1 MLHALRARHPQL
13 GRHCDDV
20 ARLATA
26 IGLRLA
32 LGPAE
37 LEALRQGA
45 CLHDVGKLTIDG
57 DILDKPGPLSDDEW
71 AVIHRHTEVGADIL
85 AEVPEL
91 RPVAHLVRHSHER
104 FDGRGYPDGLAGEQ
118 IPLGSRIIFAC
129 DAYDAMTSERPYS
142 APMTVGDALTELR
155 RCAGS
160 QFDPL
165 VIEVLC
171 GQIDG
176 ELSCGFGLNGHA
188 QVLVGD

>member
-118 IPLGSRIIFAC
+118 IPLAARIVSTC
-129 DAYDAMTSERPYS
+129 DAYNAMTTDRSYRR
-142 APMTVGDALTELR
+142 ALSSGVAIGELR
-155 RCAGS
+155 TNSGT
-160 QFDPL
+160 QFDPDVVEAL
-165 VIEVLC
+165 MAV
-171 GQIDG
+171 
-176 ELSCGFGLNGHA
+176 
-188 QVLVGD
+188 VGA